1 MFKRI
6 LNYFRDENIYQ
17 KMVNYKKDI
26 PIEEMD
32 TESKKHMVRKKVSS
46 IIANIN
52 WICGDWILGNHFYSF
67 SYYID
72 YDRTNFSCDTDMYFN
87 INGYEIVFPNFN
99 NTDINT
105 EIIIYD
111 IRELRSRLQEELKIF
126 HTPNYLDIEYYIKLD
141 KDLNNL
147 GKKLIKQK
155 IRG

>member
-1 MFKRI
+1 MLKRI

-17 KMVNYKKDI
+17 KMVNYKKHI
-26 PIEEMD
+26 NIEEMD
-32 TESKKHMVRKKVSS
+32 IESKKHIVRKKVSS
-46 IIANIN
+46 IIANID
-52 WICGDWILGNHFYSF
+52 WICGNWILGDYFYSF

-72 YDRTNFSCDTDMYFN
+72 NDRTNFSCDTDMYFN

-147 GKKLIKQK
+147 GKKLMKQK
-155 IRG
+155 WGD

>member
-1 MFKRI
+1 MLKRI
-6 LNYFRDENIYQ
+6 LNCFRDKNIYQ
-17 KMVNYKKDI
+17 KMVNYKENI
-26 PIEEMD
+26 NIEEMD
-32 TESKKHMVRKKVSS
+32 IESKKHIVRKKVSS

-52 WICGDWILGNHFYSF
+52 WICRDILGDYFYSF

-72 YDRTNFSCDTDMYFN
+72 NDRTNFSCDTDMYFN

-105 EIIIYD
+105 KIIIYN
-111 IRELRSRLQEELKIF
+111 IMELKSRIQEELKIF

-147 GKKLIKQK
+147 GKKLMKQK
-155 IRG
+155 RGD